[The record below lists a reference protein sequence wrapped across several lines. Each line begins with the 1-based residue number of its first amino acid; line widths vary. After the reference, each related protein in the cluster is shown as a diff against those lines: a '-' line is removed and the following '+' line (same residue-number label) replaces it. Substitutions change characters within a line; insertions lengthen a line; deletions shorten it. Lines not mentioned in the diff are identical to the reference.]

1 MLVVGTR
8 VASMRVVYAM
18 AVLPLSKSRAGE
30 VLHVALQRRSFFIR
44 WWYRVDTGGTTADE
58 EQVLFAGAI
67 VGKKKLQLWSPCGR
81 EKLPYHMPTRFPYDT
96 SAACRARYLWLQR
109 RSYLS
114 VAKRYYKFFIV
125 HKSFRGWGAAD
136 NV

>member
-18 AVLPLSKSRAGE
+18 AVLPLAKSRAGE
-30 VLHVALQRRSFFIR
+30 LLHVTLQRRSFFIR

-81 EKLPYHMPTRFPYDT
+81 EKLPYHTIPYHTICQQGFRTTLRLPAGHDT
-96 SAACRARYLWLQR
+96 YGFKDAL
-109 RSYLS
+109 
-114 VAKRYYKFFIV
+114 I
-125 HKSFRGWGAAD
+125 
-136 NV
+136 

>member
-18 AVLPLSKSRAGE
+18 AVLPLAKTRAGE
-30 VLHVALQRRSFFIR
+30 LLHVTLQRRSFFIR

-67 VGKKKLQLWSPCGR
+67 VGEKKAAIMVAVWKRKTTIPYANKVSVRHFGC
-81 EKLPYHMPTRFPYDT
+81 LPGTILMASKTLL
-96 SAACRARYLWLQR
+96 C
-109 RSYLS
+109 
-114 VAKRYYKFFIV
+114 
-125 HKSFRGWGAAD
+125 
-136 NV
+136 